1 MLIPFFIPFF
11 LHNRVI
17 SLGLFQLWRSA
28 IVRKSPPLLAARAEL
43 TGSPVSIWVQDVK
56 LLFFL
61 PLARF
66 TASPLCHLGSD
77 GSLKPPA
84 SSHFFYLFR
93 GKMLKMQSNAS
104 VGVAEK
110 PFLSESKC
118 AASRPGLRGGW
129 VRGRDKH
136 HESAETKMRDLSEK
150 RGEGAEPGEQIRTA
164 HS

>member
-1 MLIPFFIPFF
+1 M
-11 LHNRVI
+11 
-17 SLGLFQLWRSA
+17 
-28 IVRKSPPLLAARAEL
+28 RKSLPLLAARAEL
-43 TGSPVSIWVQDVK
+43 TDSPVSIWVQAVK

-61 PLARF
+61 PLTRF

-118 AASRPGLRGGW
+118 TASRPGLRG
-129 VRGRDKH
+129 GRDKH

-150 RGEGAEPGEQIRTA
+150 RGEGAEPSEQIRTE

>member
-1 MLIPFFIPFF
+1 M
-11 LHNRVI
+11 
-17 SLGLFQLWRSA
+17 
-28 IVRKSPPLLAARAEL
+28 RKSPPLLAARAEL
-43 TGSPVSIWVQDVK
+43 TGSPVSIWVQAVK

-61 PLARF
+61 PLTRF